1 MDHTAE
7 MRAFVLA
14 MDGGSFATA
23 ARKLG
28 LTPSAISKLVSRL
41 EARLGVRL
49 VNRTTRSLALTAEGE
64 VYLATGRRILESIAA
79 LEAEVA
85 ASAGRPRGLVRINTG
100 VAFGLHQLVPAVPA
114 FRAAYP
120 EVELE
125 IAMTDRIVDLATERA
140 DIAIRTALRLAD
152 SSLMSRRIAD
162 MERVICASP
171 DYIARHG
178 APATPAD
185 LAGHDCIVFRG
196 NTGLDHWPFR
206 GPSAEILHVHVK
218 GSVAVDNAEAM
229 VQLAIAGVGIV
240 RLGDLIV
247 AEPIRRGELVPLLAD
262 VHVAESV
269 PMWAVFAP
277 GTQRTPRIR
286 VLIDFLVER
295 FGSAPW
301 RCECATTTAAP
312 R

>member
-1 MDHTAE
+1 MDHSAE

-14 MDGGSFATA
+14 MDGGSFAAA
-23 ARKLG
+23 ARSLG
-28 LTPSAISKLVSRL
+28 LTPSAVSKLISRL

-79 LEAEVA
+79 LEAEVG

-100 VAFGLHQLVPAVPA
+100 LAFGLHQLVPAVPE

-125 IAMTDRIVDLATERA
+125 IAMTDRIVDLAAERS

-162 MERVICASP
+162 MERIVCASP
-171 DYIARHG
+171 AYLARHG
-178 APATPAD
+178 APRSPAD
-185 LAGHDCIVFRG
+185 LAHHDCIVFAG
-196 NTGLDHWPFR
+196 GTALDRWPFR
-206 GPSAEILHVHVK
+206 RPSGEVFQVHVK
-218 GSVAVDNAEAM
+218 GTVAVDNAEAM

-240 RLGDLIV
+240 RLGDLVV
-247 AEPIRRGELVPLLAD
+247 ADPIRRGQLVPLLVDA
-262 VHVAESV
+262 HVAEAV

-286 VLIDFLVER
+286 VLIDFLIER

-301 RCECATTTAAP
+301 RCDCTAPAKP
-312 R
+312 G